1 MGYSVAEILKASGK
15 DVKKVQVINDRGI
28 HICKSMVAWQDFGN
42 NESPQSSGIKGDH
55 FVGKYYIKFDVEY
68 KKEVVALINNGMSKE
83 NAEKKSNIF
92 IKAQEMLLKWEAKD
106 KEVIKLWKIM
116 NGWVYE
122 GFEKTY
128 SRIGVDFDKNY
139 YESDTYLLGKEM
151 IKAGLKDN
159 IFFEKSDGSVWIDL
173 TDEGLDEKIL
183 LRSDGTSVYMTQ
195 DIGTAIKRHDDF
207 NFSHMVYT
215 VANEQDYHF
224 KVLFKILEKLG
235 YFWAKVVDADD
246 LMSEMVNEA
255 KEISQDL
262 GKTQDFS
269 NSKANDLYETVGLGA
284 LKYFML
290 KIDPKKRM
298 LFDPKESIDFNG
310 NTGPFIQYTY
320 ARICSLIR
328 KSNADLI
335 STKEIMISQKEKY
348 LIKILLDF
356 PKNIQD
362 AANIYSPAILAN
374 YVFEIVKEFN
384 SYYQSTPIL
393 NADSDDII
401 AFRINLSKKISEV
414 IKKSM
419 NLLGINVPEKM

>member
-1 MGYSVAEILKASGK
+1 
-15 DVKKVQVINDRGI
+15 
-28 HICKSMVAWQDFGN
+28 
-42 NESPQSSGIKGDH
+42 
-55 FVGKYYIKFDVEY
+55 
-68 KKEVVALINNGMSKE
+68 
-83 NAEKKSNIF
+83 
-92 IKAQEMLLKWEAKD
+92 
-106 KEVIKLWKIM
+106 
-116 NGWVYE
+116 
-122 GFEKTY
+122 
-128 SRIGVDFDKNY
+128 
-139 YESDTYLLGKEM
+139 
-151 IKAGLKDN
+151 
-159 IFFEKSDGSVWIDL
+159 
-173 TDEGLDEKIL
+173 
-183 LRSDGTSVYMTQ
+183 
-195 DIGTAIKRHDDF
+195 
-207 NFSHMVYT
+207 
-215 VANEQDYHF
+215 
-224 KVLFKILEKLG
+224 
-235 YFWAKVVDADD
+235 
-246 LMSEMVNEA
+246 MSEMVNEA

-335 STKEIMISQKEKY
+335 STKEIMISQKEKD

-374 YVFEIVKEFN
+374 YIFEIVKEFN

-393 NADSDDII
+393 NADSDEII